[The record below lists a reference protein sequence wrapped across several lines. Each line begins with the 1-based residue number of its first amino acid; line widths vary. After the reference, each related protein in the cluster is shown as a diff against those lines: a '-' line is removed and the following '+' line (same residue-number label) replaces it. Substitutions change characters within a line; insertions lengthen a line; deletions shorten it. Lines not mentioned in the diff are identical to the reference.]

1 MNATS
6 EQSSRGRAGVDPL
19 VLGTAFCIIS
29 ALGYT
34 GTNICLRLLAGHAN
48 QVLVICVKELVTV
61 AVVGPWLVYVTFR
74 GLRVWP
80 RAEALVPLVLVGLA
94 TQLVANLGVIW
105 ALGVVGLAVTI
116 PAALGVS
123 LAGSAILGRIFL
135 GERVSPRSALA
146 VALLIASI
154 VLLKMGADQGT
165 LAAAAGPLKAALA
178 VGVACLAGLTYAMLS
193 VTIRHCVTRDV
204 STQAV
209 VFIVTGMGVLS
220 LGPLSL
226 WQLGVQGVLATPR
239 NDLAIMLLA
248 GALNLVAFLAIT
260 KGLQL
265 TTIVRVSVLNASQ
278 VAMAAVAGLLFFA
291 EEPSVQLVL
300 GICLTIVGT
309 LLIDRA
315 DGRPANDAGPSSD
328 RSDEAP

>member
-1 MNATS
+1 MNATN
-6 EQSSRGRAGVDPL
+6 QRSSPTWAGVDPL
-19 VLGTAFCIIS
+19 VLGTTFCIIS

-34 GTNICLRLLAGHAN
+34 GTNICLRVLADHAN

-61 AVVGPWLVYVTFR
+61 AVVGPWLAYLTWR
-74 GLRVWP
+74 GMHVWP
-80 RAEALVPLVLVGLA
+80 RARALVPLVLVGLA

-146 VALLIASI
+146 VALLIAAI
-154 VLLKMGADQGT
+154 VLLKMGADRGT
-165 LAAAAGPLKAALA
+165 LAAAAGPFKAALA
-178 VGVACLAGLTYAMLS
+178 VGVACLAGATYAILS

-204 STQAV
+204 SSKAV
-209 VFIVTGMGVLS
+209 VFIVTGMGVLT

-226 WQLGVQGVLATPR
+226 WQLGVQGVLDTPR
-239 NDLAIMLLA
+239 NDLAIMLLS
-248 GALNLVAFLAIT
+248 GALNLIAFLAIT

-265 TTIVRVSVLNASQ
+265 TTIVRVNVLNASQ
-278 VAMAAVAGLLFFA
+278 VAMAAVAGPLFFP
-291 EEPSVQLVL
+291 EEPSLQLVV
-300 GICLTIVGT
+300 GICLTIAGT

-315 DGRPANDAGPSSD
+315 DGRPASDAEPPC
-328 RSDEAP
+328 AA